1 MSLVFLI
8 NEKNISF
15 FFLILSAETLS
26 KEITNK
32 TKIQVG
38 NEIITEHD
46 ILIEKNWLF
55 FINSENKNNISANII
70 EEIAQNNLIARKIK
84 KLETDNFKV
93 NADKSEVDNELF
105 NFLKT
110 QNLSEDKVYNF
121 TKSFKINENY
131 LRETVELEIK
141 WKNLIRGIYSGRI
154 NVNVTEIDQQIQKNN
169 IPLTEREN
177 IIAAEK
183 NKILNSFLSNHL
195 EISKKKYLIKVL

>member
-1 MSLVFLI
+1 MKKIFL
-8 NEKNISF
+8 F

-32 TKIQVG
+32 TKIQIG
-38 NEIITEHD
+38 NEVITEHD

-121 TKSFKINENY
+121 TKNFKINENY
-131 LRETVELEIK
+131 LREIVELEIK

-169 IPLTEREN
+169 IPLKEREN

>member
-1 MSLVFLI
+1 MKKIVFFL
-8 NEKNISF
+8 
-15 FFLILSAETLS
+15 FLILSAETVT

-55 FINSENKNNISANII
+55 FINTGNKNNILANII
-70 EEIAQNNLIARKIK
+70 EEVAQNNLIDRKIK
-84 KLETDNFKV
+84 KLEINKFKIS
-93 NADKSEVDNELF
+93 ADKKEVDNELF

-131 LRETVELEIK
+131 LKEIVELEIM
-141 WKNLIRGIYSGRI
+141 WRNLIRSIYSERI

-169 IPLTEREN
+169 IPISEREN

-183 NKILNSFLSNHL
+183 NKLLNSLLSNHL
-195 EISKKKYLIKVL
+195 EMSKKKYLIKVL

>member
-1 MSLVFLI
+1 MKKIIFFL
-8 NEKNISF
+8 
-15 FFLILSAETLS
+15 FLILSVETLS

-55 FINSENKNNISANII
+55 FINSENKNNIPENII

-84 KLETDNFKV
+84 KLETENFKV
-93 NADKSEVDNELF
+93 KAEKSEVENELF
-105 NFLKT
+105 NFLKI
-110 QNLSEDKVYNF
+110 QNLSEDKVFNF
-121 TKSFKINENY
+121 AKSFKINENY
-131 LRETVELEIK
+131 LREIVELEIK
-141 WKNLIRGIYSGRI
+141 WRNLIRGIYYGRI
-154 NVNVTEIDQQIQKNN
+154 NVNITEIDQQIQKNN
-169 IPLTEREN
+169 VPLTEREN

>member
-1 MSLVFLI
+1 MKKIIFFLC
-8 NEKNISF
+8 
-15 FFLILSAETLS
+15 LILSAETLS

-110 QNLSEDKVYNF
+110 QNLSEDKVDNF
-121 TKSFKINENY
+121 TKSFKINQNY

-141 WKNLIRGIYSGRI
+141 WRNLIRAIYSGRI

-169 IPLTEREN
+169 IPVTEREN
-177 IIAAEK
+177 IITAEK

-195 EISKKKYLIKVL
+195 EISKKKYLIKLL

>member
-1 MSLVFLI
+1 MKKI
-8 NEKNISF
+8 IF
-15 FFLILSAETLS
+15 FFIIILSVDTLS

-38 NEIITEHD
+38 KEIITEHD
-46 ILIEKNWLF
+46 ILIEKNWLIL
-55 FINSENKNNISANII
+55 INSKNKINISANII
-70 EEIAQNNLIARKIK
+70 EEIAQNNLIEKKIK
-84 KLETDNFKV
+84 KLETDTSKV

-105 NFLKT
+105 NFLKI
-110 QNLSEDKVYNF
+110 QNLSEDMVYNF

-141 WKNLIRGIYSGRI
+141 WKNLIRGIYAGRI
-154 NVNVTEIDQQIQKNN
+154 NINVTEIDQLIQKNN

-177 IIAAEK
+177 IIIAEK

-195 EISKKKYLIKVL
+195 EISKKKYFIKVL

>member
-1 MSLVFLI
+1 MKKI
-8 NEKNISF
+8 IF
-15 FFLILSAETLS
+15 FFVLILSVETLS

-46 ILIEKNWLF
+46 IVIEKNWLLL
-55 FINSENKNNISANII
+55 IHSENKNNFSANKI
-70 EEIAQNNLIARKIK
+70 EEIAQNNLIAKKIK
-84 KLETDNFKV
+84 KLETDTFKV
-93 NADKSEVDNELF
+93 NADKREVDYELF
-105 NFLKT
+105 KYLKI

-131 LRETVELEIK
+131 LREIVELEIK
-141 WKNLIRGIYSGRI
+141 WKNLIRVIYAGRI
-154 NVNVTEIDQQIQKNN
+154 NVNISEIDQLIQKNN

-177 IIAAEK
+177 IIVAEK

-195 EISKKKYLIKVL
+195 EISKKKYFIKVL

>member
-1 MSLVFLI
+1 MKKIILFL
-8 NEKNISF
+8 
-15 FFLILSAETLS
+15 FLILSAETLS

-55 FINSENKNNISANII
+55 FINSENKNNISTNII

-84 KLETDNFKV
+84 KLETNNFKV
-93 NADKSEVDNELF
+93 NADKSEVDIELF
-105 NFLKT
+105 NFLKI

-121 TKSFKINENY
+121 LKSFKINENY
-131 LRETVELEIK
+131 LRETVELEIR
-141 WKNLIRGIYSGRI
+141 WKNLIRAIYSGRI

-169 IPLTEREN
+169 IPLAEREN

>member
-1 MSLVFLI
+1 MKKIFL
-8 NEKNISF
+8 F

-121 TKSFKINENY
+121 TKNFKINENY

>member
-1 MSLVFLI
+1 MKKIFL
-8 NEKNISF
+8 F
-15 FFLILSAETLS
+15 FFLILTAETLS

-46 ILIEKNWLF
+46 ILIERNWLF

-121 TKSFKINENY
+121 TKNFKINESY
-131 LRETVELEIK
+131 LREKVELEIK
-141 WKNLIRGIYSGRI
+141 WRNLIRGIYSGRI

-169 IPLTEREN
+169 IPLAEREN

>member
-1 MSLVFLI
+1 MKKIFL
-8 NEKNISF
+8 F
-15 FFLILSAETLS
+15 FFLILSTETLS

-121 TKSFKINENY
+121 TKNFKINENY

-141 WKNLIRGIYSGRI
+141 WKNLIRDIYSGRI

>member
-1 MSLVFLI
+1 MKKIFL
-8 NEKNISF
+8 F
-15 FFLILSAETLS
+15 FFLILSTETLS

-38 NEIITEHD
+38 KEIITEHD

-84 KLETDNFKV
+84 KLETDNFKI

-141 WKNLIRGIYSGRI
+141 WRNLIRGIYSGRI
-154 NVNVTEIDQQIQKNN
+154 NVNITEIDQQIQKNN

-177 IIAAEK
+177 IITAEK
-183 NKILNSFLSNHL
+183 NKILNSFLANHL
-195 EISKKKYLIKVL
+195 EISKKKYLIKIL

>member
-1 MSLVFLI
+1 MKKIFL
-8 NEKNISF
+8 F
-15 FFLILSAETLS
+15 FFLILTAETLS

-121 TKSFKINENY
+121 TKNFKINESY
-131 LRETVELEIK
+131 LREKVELEIK
-141 WKNLIRGIYSGRI
+141 WRNLIRGIYSGRI
-154 NVNVTEIDQQIQKNN
+154 NVNITEIDQQIQKNN
-169 IPLTEREN
+169 IPLAEREN

>member
-1 MSLVFLI
+1 MKKIFL
-8 NEKNISF
+8 F

-55 FINSENKNNISANII
+55 FINSENKNNIPANII

-84 KLETDNFKV
+84 KLETDSFKV

-121 TKSFKINENY
+121 TKNFKINESY
-131 LRETVELEIK
+131 LRENIELEIK
-141 WKNLIRGIYSGRI
+141 WRNLIRGIYSGRI
-154 NVNVTEIDQQIQKNN
+154 NVNITEIDQQIQKNN
-169 IPLTEREN
+169 VPLTEREN

>member
-1 MSLVFLI
+1 MKKVI
-8 NEKNISF
+8 F
-15 FFLILSAETLS
+15 FFFIIINVETLS

-46 ILIEKNWLF
+46 IVIEKNWLLL
-55 FINSENKNNISANII
+55 IYSEKKNNISSNII
-70 EEIAQNNLIARKIK
+70 GDIAQNNLIDKKIK
-84 KLETDNFKV
+84 KLETDNLKI
-93 NADKSEVDNELF
+93 NADKNEVDNELF

-121 TKSFKINENY
+121 TKSFQINENY
-131 LRETVELEIK
+131 LREIVELEIK
-141 WKNLIRGIYSGRI
+141 WRNLIRSIYSGRI

-183 NKILNSFLSNHL
+183 NKILNSFLYSHL

>member
-1 MSLVFLI
+1 MKKIFL
-8 NEKNISF
+8 F
-15 FFLILSAETLS
+15 FFLILTAETLS

-46 ILIEKNWLF
+46 ILIERNWLF

-121 TKSFKINENY
+121 TKNFKINESY
-131 LRETVELEIK
+131 LREKVELEIK
-141 WKNLIRGIYSGRI
+141 WRNLIRGIYSGRI
-154 NVNVTEIDQQIQKNN
+154 NVNITEIDQQIQKNN
-169 IPLTEREN
+169 IPLAEREN

>member
-1 MSLVFLI
+1 MKKIFL
-8 NEKNISF
+8 F

-70 EEIAQNNLIARKIK
+70 EEIAQNNLIAKKIK

-93 NADKSEVDNELF
+93 NADKGEVDSELF

-169 IPLTEREN
+169 IPLAEREN

-195 EISKKKYLIKVL
+195 EISKKKYLIKHL

>member
-1 MSLVFLI
+1 MKKIVFFL
-8 NEKNISF
+8 
-15 FFLILSAETLS
+15 FLILSAETVT

-55 FINSENKNNISANII
+55 FINTGNKNNILANII
-70 EEIAQNNLIARKIK
+70 EEVAQNNLIDRKIK
-84 KLETDNFKV
+84 KLEINKFKIS
-93 NADKSEVDNELF
+93 ADKKEVDNELF

-131 LRETVELEIK
+131 LKEIVELEIM
-141 WKNLIRGIYSGRI
+141 WRNLIRSIYSERI

-169 IPLTEREN
+169 IPISEREN

-183 NKILNSFLSNHL
+183 NKLLNSLLSNHL

>member
-1 MSLVFLI
+1 MKKIFL
-8 NEKNISF
+8 F
-15 FFLILSAETLS
+15 FFLILTAETLS

-121 TKSFKINENY
+121 TKNFKINESY
-131 LRETVELEIK
+131 LREKVELEIK
-141 WKNLIRGIYSGRI
+141 WRNLIRGIYSGRI

-169 IPLTEREN
+169 IPLAEREN

>member
-1 MSLVFLI
+1 MKKIFL
-8 NEKNISF
+8 F
-15 FFLILSAETLS
+15 FFLILSTETLS

-38 NEIITEHD
+38 KEIITEHD

-55 FINSENKNNISANII
+55 FINSENKNNNISANII
-70 EEIAQNNLIARKIK
+70 EEIAKNNLIARKIK

-141 WKNLIRGIYSGRI
+141 WRNLIRGIYSGRI
-154 NVNVTEIDQQIQKNN
+154 NVNITEIDQQIQKNN

-177 IIAAEK
+177 IITAEK
-183 NKILNSFLSNHL
+183 NKILNSFLANHL
-195 EISKKKYLIKVL
+195 EISKKKYLIKIL

>member
-1 MSLVFLI
+1 MKKIFL
-8 NEKNISF
+8 F

>member
-1 MSLVFLI
+1 MKKIFL
-8 NEKNISF
+8 F
-15 FFLILSAETLS
+15 FFLILTAETLS

-70 EEIAQNNLIARKIK
+70 EEIAQNSLIAEKIK

-93 NADKSEVDNELF
+93 NADKREVDNELF

-121 TKSFKINENY
+121 TKSFKIKENY
-131 LRETVELEIK
+131 LREKVELEIK
-141 WKNLIRGIYSGRI
+141 WKNLIRSIYSGRI

-169 IPLTEREN
+169 IPLKEREN

>member
-1 MSLVFLI
+1 MKKIIF
-8 NEKNISF
+8 F
-15 FFLILSAETLS
+15 FFLILSTKTLS
-26 KEITNK
+26 KQIANK

-55 FINSENKNNISANII
+55 FISSENKNNIPANII
-70 EEIAQNNLIARKIK
+70 EEIAQNNLIDRKIK
-84 KLETDNFKV
+84 KLETDNFKIMI
-93 NADKSEVDNELF
+93 DKNEVDNELF
-105 NFLKT
+105 KFLKT
-110 QNLSEDKVYNF
+110 QNLSEDKIYSF

-131 LRETVELEIK
+131 LREKIELEIK
-141 WKNLIRGIYSGRI
+141 WKNLIRDIYTRKI
-154 NVNVTEIDQQIQKNN
+154 NVNITEIDQQIQKNN
-169 IPLTEREN
+169 IPLKEREN

>member
-1 MSLVFLI
+1 MKKIFL
-8 NEKNISF
+8 F
-15 FFLILSAETLS
+15 FFLILSTETLS

-38 NEIITEHD
+38 KEIITEHD

-84 KLETDNFKV
+84 KLETDNFKI

-141 WKNLIRGIYSGRI
+141 WRNLIRGIYSGRI
-154 NVNVTEIDQQIQKNN
+154 NVNITEIDQQIQKNN

-177 IIAAEK
+177 IITAEK
-183 NKILNSFLSNHL
+183 NKILNSFLANHL
-195 EISKKKYLIKVL
+195 EISKKKYFIKVL

>member
-1 MSLVFLI
+1 MKKIFFL
-8 NEKNISF
+8 
-15 FFLILSAETLS
+15 FFLIFSTESLS

-46 ILIEKNWLF
+46 ILIEKNFL
-55 FINSENKNNISANII
+55 ILIYSQNRVLTNIS
-70 EEIAQNNLIARKIK
+70 EQTVQDSLINRKIK
-84 KLETDNFKV
+84 ILETNSFKV
-93 NADKSEVDNELF
+93 KVNKKEVEEELF
-105 NFLKT
+105 NFLRE
-110 QNLSEDKVYNF
+110 QNLNMDTIDSFIENFKVSENF
-121 TKSFKINENY
+121 LKEII
-131 LRETVELEIK
+131 ELEVK

-154 NVNVTEIDQQIQKNN
+154 NVNVTEIDKQIQKNN
-169 IPLTEREN
+169 IPLSEREN

>member
-1 MSLVFLI
+1 MKKI
-8 NEKNISF
+8 IF
-15 FFLILSAETLS
+15 FFILILSLETLS

-46 ILIEKNWLF
+46 IVIEKNWLF
-55 FINSENKNNISANII
+55 LIYSANKINISAIII
-70 EEIAQNNLIARKIK
+70 EEIAQNNLIAKKIK
-84 KLETDNFKV
+84 KLETDAFKV
-93 NADKSEVDNELF
+93 NADKAEVDNELF
-105 NFLKT
+105 NFLKI

-141 WKNLIRGIYSGRI
+141 WKNLIRGLYAARI
-154 NVNVTEIDQQIQKNN
+154 NVNITEIDQQIQKNN
-169 IPLTEREN
+169 IPLMEREN

-183 NKILNSFLSNHL
+183 IKILNGLLSNHL
-195 EISKKKYLIKVL
+195 EISKKKYFIKVL

>member
-1 MSLVFLI
+1 MKKI
-8 NEKNISF
+8 IF
-15 FFLILSAETLS
+15 FFILILSLETLS

-46 ILIEKNWLF
+46 IVIEKNWLF
-55 FINSENKNNISANII
+55 LIYSANKINISAIII
-70 EEIAQNNLIARKIK
+70 EEIAQNNLIAKKIK
-84 KLETDNFKV
+84 KLETDAFKV
-93 NADKSEVDNELF
+93 NADKAEVDNELF
-105 NFLKT
+105 NFLKI

-141 WKNLIRGIYSGRI
+141 WKNLIRGLYATRI

-169 IPLTEREN
+169 IPLMEREN

-183 NKILNSFLSNHL
+183 NKILNGLLSNHL
-195 EISKKKYLIKVL
+195 EISKKKYFIKVL